1 MISALVNLLGSFY
14 ENKDYAGVERIANR
28 IRVSIPR
35 DQVSLQFLGLVYYH
49 TGRVVDAMKVF
60 ERVQCRQVVDIAA
73 APVSADAL
81 DSAVTEVSREA
92 GRRVPYL
99 AQAWRDLGQAL
110 MRVRESQAAR
120 MAFVA

>member
-28 IRVSIPR
+28 IHVSIPG
-35 DQVSLQFLGLVYYH
+35 DQVSLQFLGLVYYQ
-49 TGRVVDAMKVF
+49 TGRIVDAMKVF
-60 ERVQCRQVVDIAA
+60 ERVQCKQVVDCTA
-73 APVSADAL
+73 APDNEEAL

-99 AQAWRDLGQAL
+99 AQAWRDLGNAL
-110 MRVRESQAAR
+110 TRMRESQAVR
-120 MAFVA
+120 MVCVA